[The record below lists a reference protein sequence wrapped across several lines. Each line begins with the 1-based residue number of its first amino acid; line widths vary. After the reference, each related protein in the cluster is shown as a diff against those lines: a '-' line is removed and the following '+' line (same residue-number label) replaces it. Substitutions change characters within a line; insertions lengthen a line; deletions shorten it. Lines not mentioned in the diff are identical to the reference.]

1 MKKNKDSPY
10 KYLALISQIGIS
22 VLAPIAIMI
31 FLAKLLEIY
40 FNLGSWIVIVF
51 AVLGAM
57 GGFRNLYIIPIRLSE
72 KAIKE
77 KKEQQEADDENRD
90 DE

>member
-31 FLAKLLEIY
+31 VLGKLIENY
-40 FNLGSWIVIVF
+40 FNTGQWIVILF
-51 AVLGAM
+51 AVLGAL

-77 KKEQQEADDENRD
+77 KKEQEEADEENRN